1 MASLKLLLNKSR
13 MLQDGTFPLVFQL
26 IHRRRKKLVY
36 TPYRLYESEF
46 DVERGRVVFVS
57 SSVRNRKQVSEINRT
72 LRTMEKQI
80 LACSVRL
87 AREQGVFTV
96 DDIVQAYRM
105 ADNGLD
111 LMAYFEL
118 LEQRKQA
125 QNKLGMAAAL
135 HSTRMSL
142 SLFVAGKSVCL
153 SAVDTAFVLAYEEF
167 LKGRGLSRNTVCYY
181 MRNFRAVYNRARYE
195 GFAAGGDPFVHMRM
209 APCRTMKRALD
220 DEALRRLLQT
230 DFSNSP
236 TLEMAWDLFLFS
248 FYARGMPFVDV
259 VYLRKSN
266 IQGGVI
272 TYAQRKTGQC
282 LQVAMLPQL
291 EQLVKKYDNPSEYVF
306 PLISG
311 FEEADQYLSYRKALG
326 WANYHLK
333 WVGRRCGISVR
344 LTTYVARHSWATR
357 AKSLGVPVS
366 VISESLGHTSERTTR
381 IYLKEFDH
389 SIVDEV
395 NERVAGL

>member
-209 APCRTMKRALD
+209 APCRTMKRLCVVCCRRIFRTLPRWRWLGIYFCSVFMPEGCLLSMWFICAKVISR
-220 DEALRRLLQT
+220 EVSLRMPNVKPGSVCRWLCCHSWNNWSRSMIIRPSMFFRL
-230 DFSNSP
+230 FP
-236 TLEMAWDLFLFS
+236 
-248 FYARGMPFVDV
+248 V
-259 VYLRKSN
+259 LRKPTS
-266 IQGGVI
+266 ISPIEKRSGGPI
-272 TYAQRKTGQC
+272 
-282 LQVAMLPQL
+282 
-291 EQLVKKYDNPSEYVF
+291 
-306 PLISG
+306 I
-311 FEEADQYLSYRKALG
+311 
-326 WANYHLK
+326 
-333 WVGRRCGISVR
+333 I
-344 LTTYVARHSWATR
+344 
-357 AKSLGVPVS
+357 
-366 VISESLGHTSERTTR
+366 
-381 IYLKEFDH
+381 
-389 SIVDEV
+389 
-395 NERVAGL
+395 